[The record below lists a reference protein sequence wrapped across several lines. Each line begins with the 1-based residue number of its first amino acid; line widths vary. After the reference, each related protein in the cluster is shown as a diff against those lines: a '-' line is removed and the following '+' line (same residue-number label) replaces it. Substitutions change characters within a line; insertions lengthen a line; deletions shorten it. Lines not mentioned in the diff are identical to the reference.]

1 MVITISRQYGSGGRE
16 LAQKVAEKLNIK
28 LYDRQIIHLAAA
40 QIGINDLSE
49 ENLRELENNV
59 SPLSLGFIPFFNF
72 GNHSG
77 DLNNEVFINEAKAIR
92 QLADDGDCVIL
103 GRCADFILAD
113 LPNHYSFFVCADDN
127 YRTRRGLEV
136 YDGKTLKELNE
147 EDKKRANYY
156 KHYTNQKWGDPENHD
171 MIINTSKMT
180 LDEAANVIVE
190 YVKNK

>member
-113 LPNHYSFFVCADDN
+113 LSNHYSFFVCADDN
-127 YRTRRGLEV
+127 YRTKRGLEV

>member
-59 SPLSLGFIPFFNF
+59 SPLSLRFIPFFNF

-171 MIINTSKMT
+171 MIINTSKIT

-190 YVKNK
+190 YVKNR

>member
-1 MVITISRQYGSGGRE
+1 M
-16 LAQKVAEKLNIK
+16 
-28 LYDRQIIHLAAA
+28 
-40 QIGINDLSE
+40 
-49 ENLRELENNV
+49 
-59 SPLSLGFIPFFNF
+59 
-72 GNHSG
+72 
-77 DLNNEVFINEAKAIR
+77 
-92 QLADDGDCVIL
+92 ADDGDCVIL

>member
-72 GNHSG
+72 GNHNR

-127 YRTRRGLEV
+127 YRIKRGLEV

>member
-59 SPLSLGFIPFFNF
+59 SPLSLRFIPFFNF